1 LTDLASIVLPV
12 FALMAIGYAAARFG
26 LLDRRAGDGLSEFV
40 FTIATPA
47 LVLRTMMGAT
57 LPAQQP
63 WGYWA
68 AYFLGV
74 AIVWAISMLVA
85 RKVFAADYPQSVV
98 AGFAAGQANTVLV
111 GIPLILEAYG
121 EAGAVPLFLLI
132 AVHLPVTMTSATL
145 LFEGRSGPKWSLI
158 IRRLLLHP
166 ILLALFAGLMLRAL
180 NVAPGG
186 PFKIVLDGLA
196 GTAAP
201 CALVAMGLALQHH
214 GIKGGLA
221 QTSVISALKLLVHPA
236 IVYLF
241 AFHVFVMPPVWAGVA
256 VLFAAMPSGINA
268 YLFAARYRTG
278 EALASSAIALSTAFA
293 LVTTFFWLW
302 VLGLAG

>member
-1 LTDLASIVLPV
+1 MMDLASVVLPV
-12 FALMAIGYAAARFG
+12 FLLMAIGYGAARFG

-74 AIVWAISMLVA
+74 AVVWAASMALA
-85 RKVFAADYPQSVV
+85 RWTFGGDYRQSVV

-111 GIPLILEAYG
+111 GIPLILKAYG
-121 EAGAVPLFLLI
+121 EEGAVPLFLLI

-145 LFEGRSGPKWSLI
+145 LFEGVRGPRWTYI
-158 IRRLLLHP
+158 AQRLLLHP
-166 ILLALFAGLMLRAL
+166 ILLALFAGLALRAFG
-180 NVAPGG
+180 VAPGG

-196 GTAAP
+196 GAAAP

-214 GIKGGLA
+214 GMKGDLRQTGLI
-221 QTSVISALKLLVHPA
+221 TALKLLAHPA
-236 IVYLF
+236 IVYVL
-241 AFHVFVMPPVWAGVA
+241 AFHVFTMPPVWAGVA
-256 VLFAAMPSGINA
+256 VLFAAMPTGVNA
-268 YLFAARYRTG
+268 YLFAARYKTG
-278 EALASSAIALSTAFA
+278 EALASSAIALSTGFA
-293 LVTTFFWLW
+293 LATTFFWLW
-302 VLGLAG
+302 ILGRAG

>member
-1 LTDLASIVLPV
+1 MRRESRLARTDESRIDESRTDESRTDESCTDERARALRAAGPHPEPRTEIPFLTDLASIVLPV

-121 EAGAVPLFLLI
+121 EAGAIV
-132 AVHLPVTMTSATL
+132 AK
-145 LFEGRSGPKWSLI
+145 SG
-158 IRRLLLHP
+158 
-166 ILLALFAGLMLRAL
+166 
-180 NVAPGG
+180 
-186 PFKIVLDGLA
+186 
-196 GTAAP
+196 T
-201 CALVAMGLALQHH
+201 
-214 GIKGGLA
+214 
-221 QTSVISALKLLVHPA
+221 
-236 IVYLF
+236 
-241 AFHVFVMPPVWAGVA
+241 
-256 VLFAAMPSGINA
+256 
-268 YLFAARYRTG
+268 
-278 EALASSAIALSTAFA
+278 
-293 LVTTFFWLW
+293 
-302 VLGLAG
+302 